1 MLTNVTGFLIWS
13 VNKCHSSTT
22 SENCVGCLSKETTE
36 DNLKEMLDDAGV
48 TVMRCRKLKTKSDS
62 WTTAPFYVVCATFTG
77 LAFTA
82 VSNRV
87 FPQVT
92 LI

>member
-1 MLTNVTGFLIWS
+1 
-13 VNKCHSSTT
+13 
-22 SENCVGCLSKETTE
+22 
-36 DNLKEMLDDAGV
+36 MLDDAGV

-62 WTTAPFYVVCATFTG
+62 WTTAPFYVVCATFTA
-77 LAFTA
+77 LVFTA

-87 FPQVT
+87 FPQVS